1 MEKLQGTNLQH
12 WPNLALNPSWEQDG
26 TGLRENV
33 AGTELQDD
41 QREAKDHHLLT
52 QEDAGMHVCTFTLY
66 IYSSYSYIYIE
77 YYMYQIDNS

>member
-1 MEKLQGTNLQH
+1 MTDLVMRKAQYCIKTKEMIWTTRIELQVFY
-12 WPNLALNPSWEQDG
+12 SFWEQDG

-52 QEDAGMHVCTFTLY
+52 QEDAGMHVCTFT
-66 IYSSYSYIYIE
+66 IYI
-77 YYMYQIDNS
+77 